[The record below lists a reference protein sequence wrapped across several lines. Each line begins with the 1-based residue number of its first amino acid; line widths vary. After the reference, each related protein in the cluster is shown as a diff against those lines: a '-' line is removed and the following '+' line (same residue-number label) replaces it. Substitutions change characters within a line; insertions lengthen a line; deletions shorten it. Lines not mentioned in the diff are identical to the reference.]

1 MKKEISKAHLTPLQY
16 QITQEAGTEPAF
28 TGDYWNCKEPGTY
41 MCVVCDTPLFSSD
54 TKFDSGTGWPSFT
67 EEIKDGKT
75 RQNTDTSHGMVRQE
89 VVCSNC
95 DAHLGHVFNDGP
107 APTRER
113 FCINSAALDFKKQE
127 KQ

>member
-1 MKKEISKAHLTPLQY
+1 MSPLQY

-28 TGDYWNCKEPGTY
+28 TGEYWNCKEPGTY
-41 MCVVCDTPLFSSD
+41 KCVVCDTPLFSSD

-67 EEIKDGKT
+67 EEIEDGKT

-113 FCINSAALDFKKQE
+113 FCINSAALEFKKQE
-127 KQ
+127 K